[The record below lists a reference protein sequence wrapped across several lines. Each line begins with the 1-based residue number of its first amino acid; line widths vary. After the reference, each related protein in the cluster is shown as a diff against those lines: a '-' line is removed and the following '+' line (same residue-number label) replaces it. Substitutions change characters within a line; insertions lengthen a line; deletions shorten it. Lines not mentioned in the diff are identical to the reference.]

1 MLQLIRAI
9 LKDPEDPTHCFLL
22 FANQVAPLFSVLGFH
37 SYCVGM
43 VVPGG
48 RLAQPLPRAPLHVEG
63 PPHSKQDRALSQ
75 IPPLAP
81 EGRGRENISRVQR
94 LAP

>member
-1 MLQLIRAI
+1 MLQLTRAI
-9 LKDPEDPTHCFLL
+9 LKDPEDPTRCFLL
-22 FANQVAPLFSVLGFH
+22 FANQVASLFSVLGFH

-43 VVPGG
+43 VVLVG
-48 RLAQPLPRAPLHVEG
+48 RLARPLPRASLRIEG

-81 EGRGRENISRVQR
+81 EGRERENIYRV
-94 LAP
+94 